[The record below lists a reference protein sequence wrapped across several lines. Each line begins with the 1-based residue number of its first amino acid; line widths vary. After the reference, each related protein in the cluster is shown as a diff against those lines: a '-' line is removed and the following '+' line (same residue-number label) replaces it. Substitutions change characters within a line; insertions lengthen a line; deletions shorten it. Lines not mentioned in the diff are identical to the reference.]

1 MKCSLLTLSC
11 ALDGE
16 LSRDRQVE
24 LDAHLITC
32 DRCKTGMRYLREE
45 TERVSLLA
53 PVRLS
58 TDKAT
63 ALLERSR
70 VLVST
75 PGQAEPETSHHSE
88 EDLPRPVVAAP
99 DPFGALG
106 ISAAILDVP
115 SLAEPESAMS
125 SGQESDETAVEPDA
139 EAADDLEPN
148 LEHGSAFEAE
158 EADRS
163 TSDALAAVPEEMWLA
178 EDPDDLSTGVASAAD
193 TPTTELGATTVAD
206 QEADV
211 AEESTTLTESPHPS
225 AGGAAAPLA
234 AEEGGVDFDSPP
246 SDSDSPHGQDEEI
259 AESRRPSSMVVPGWE
274 PATELKMPWG
284 DIPAATP
291 TMDTWAP
298 DVAGLAGVSGLPVA
312 RQTPLPPA
320 APFPA
325 APPPTRPA
333 TAAVPGLQADGKPS
347 HLDREPPR
355 RSAGGGSRRPNLTKS
370 GGDGPEAPSWTRTGL
385 IAVAALAAVLIIWNV
400 THGSTPAG
408 NRHHQGRA
416 TPTAT
421 AKPSPSAK
429 STATPTPA
437 PSALA
442 LTGTQTVGSSGSG
455 YSVQSVQYGVHG
467 SQFWVVFHFSGGSGE
482 PSITSGFDGSQTI
495 YLEMQG
501 VAPGTAVAQPAAG
514 SPVTSISIGHVAGF
528 TGAVYVLHLSRAA
541 QISPSELTGSEA
553 GAPGYLAIIQ

>member
-16 LSRDRQVE
+16 LSRDRQLE

-32 DRCKTGMRYLREE
+32 ERCKTGMRYLREE
-45 TERVSLLA
+45 TERISLLA
-53 PVRLS
+53 PIRLS
-58 TDKAT
+58 NDKTT

-75 PGQAEPETSHHSE
+75 TGQTQAGTAEHSE
-88 EDLPRPVVAAP
+88 DELPRPVVAAP

-115 SLAEPESAMS
+115 SLPEPEGATPSD
-125 SGQESDETAVEPDA
+125 QEGDETAVEPAA
-139 EAADDLEPN
+139 EAPDEVTPE

-158 EADRS
+158 EADGT
-163 TSDALAAVPEEMWLA
+163 TSDALAAVPEELWLA
-178 EDPDDLSTGVASAAD
+178 DDTDDLSTEGTAETNA
-193 TPTTELGATTVAD
+193 PTDELGAPPFAEHDAIAAD
-206 QEADV
+206 DSPTLAD
-211 AEESTTLTESPHPS
+211 PPPS
-225 AGGAAAPLA
+225 AAGAEAASVA
-234 AEEGGVDFDSPP
+234 AEEGAFDLDSAPTN
-246 SDSDSPHGQDEEI
+246 SDSPRAQDDVAPENY
-259 AESRRPSSMVVPGWE
+259 RPSTMVVPGWE

-291 TMDTWAP
+291 TKDTWAP
-298 DVAGLAGVSGLPVA
+298 EVTGLAGVPGLPVS

-333 TAAVPGLQADGKPS
+333 TAAVPGLQADRKS
-347 HLDREPPR
+347 STLDREPPR
-355 RSAGGGSRRPNLTKS
+355 RSAGGGSRRPIASKS
-370 GGDGPEAPSWTRTGL
+370 GSGGPEARSWTRTGL
-385 IAVAALAAVLIIWNV
+385 IAVAALAAVLIVWNI

-408 NRHHQGRA
+408 TPHLQGKS

-421 AKPSPSAK
+421 AKPSPSVSA
-429 STATPTPA
+429 TTTPTPA
-437 PSALA
+437 PTALA

-501 VAPGTAVAQPAAG
+501 VAPGTAVLQPAAG
-514 SPVTSISIGHVAGF
+514 SLVSSISIGHVAGF
-528 TGAVYVLHLSRAA
+528 SGAVYVLHLSRAA

>member
-16 LSRDRQVE
+16 LSRDRQLE

-32 DRCKTGMRYLREE
+32 ERCKTGMRYLREE
-45 TERVSLLA
+45 TERISLLA
-53 PVRLS
+53 PVGLS
-58 TDKAT
+58 NDKAT

-75 PGQAEPETSHHSE
+75 PGQNELGSSQHSE
-88 EDLPRPVVAAP
+88 EEFPRPVVVAP

-115 SLAEPESAMS
+115 SLPEPESAAPS
-125 SGQESDETAVEPDA
+125 DQESDETPVEKDA
-139 EAADDLEPN
+139 ESADEVAPE

-158 EADRS
+158 EADR
-163 TSDALAAVPEEMWLA
+163 TSLDALAAVPEELWLA
-178 EDPDDLSTGVASAAD
+178 DDSDDLSIEGSADTNTPTGELEAPPVAEHEPVLEDESPSLTEFPHSTADDGVAS
-193 TPTTELGATTVAD
+193 L
-206 QEADV
+206 V
-211 AEESTTLTESPHPS
+211 AEEDAVDLDSTPTDPDSTSAQDDVESET
-225 AGGAAAPLA
+225 A
-234 AEEGGVDFDSPP
+234 
-246 SDSDSPHGQDEEI
+246 
-259 AESRRPSSMVVPGWE
+259 RPSSMVVPGWE

-291 TMDTWAP
+291 TKDTWAP
-298 DVAGLAGVSGLPVA
+298 DVTGLAGVSGLPVA

-325 APPPTRPA
+325 SPPPSRPA
-333 TAAVPGLQADGKPS
+333 TAAVPGLQADRKPS
-347 HLDREPPR
+347 NTDREPPL
-355 RSAGGGSRRPNLTKS
+355 RSAGGGSRRPIPSKS
-370 GGDGPEAPSWTRTGL
+370 GNDGPEARSWTRTGL
-385 IAVAALAAVLIIWNV
+385 IAVAALAAVLIVWNI

-408 NRHHQGRA
+408 THHAQGKA

-429 STATPTPA
+429 ATATPTPA
-437 PSALA
+437 PTALA

-467 SQFWVVFHFSGGSGE
+467 SQFWVVVHFSGGSGE

-501 VAPGTAVAQPAAG
+501 VAAGTAVPQPPAG
-514 SPVTSISIGHVAGF
+514 SLVTSISIGHVAGF